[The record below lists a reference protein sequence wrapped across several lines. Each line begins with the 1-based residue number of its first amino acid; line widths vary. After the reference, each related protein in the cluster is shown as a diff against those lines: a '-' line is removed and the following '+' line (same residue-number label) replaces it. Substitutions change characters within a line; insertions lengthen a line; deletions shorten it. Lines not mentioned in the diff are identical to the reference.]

1 MEESWHV
8 KLRRADQHLDE
19 FEREYTRYR
28 SKAHAHGVVFEIQ
41 AHPDLGQI
49 VVCNLSLLG
58 TDSQWLSAIAGDVVF
73 DVRSALDHIAV
84 AFTSRGLESK
94 VEFPILEKRFRVVRD
109 KRKSDLFAERTQG
122 MPKDVKAFLLRM
134 QPFSKPQTMPSE
146 FLSMLNKLCNR
157 DKHRKLLILP
167 LWIKD
172 PTIVFTD
179 AIGTE
184 LLRERVGGVYKDGAI
199 VFTRPVLGLTFG
211 PADPKVKVQAIG
223 PVNVTLQSPPP
234 RDEEWILPSIL
245 RALRVTAWQY
255 LIQPMELR
263 LRYGT
268 KLTDWEAVLPTTKV

>member
-19 FEREYTRYR
+19 FEREYARYR
-28 SKAHAHGVVFEIQ
+28 SKTHAHGVVFEIQ
-41 AHPDLGQI
+41 PHPDLGQI
-49 VVCNLSLLG
+49 VVCTLSLPG
-58 TDSQWLSAIAGDVVF
+58 ADSQWLSAIAGDVIF

-94 VEFPILEKRFRVVRD
+94 VEFPIFEKRFLIREE
-109 KRKSDLFAERTQG
+109 RKVDLFAERTQG
-122 MPKDVKAFLLRM
+122 IPKDVKAFLLRM

-172 PTIVFTD
+172 PTIVFTGD
-179 AIGTE
+179 GGSE
-184 LLRERVGGVYKDGAI
+184 LLRELAGGIYKDGAN
-199 VFTRPVLGLTFG
+199 VFTRPTLELPFD
-211 PADPKVKVQAIG
+211 PADPKVKVQAFG

-255 LIQPMELR
+255 LIQPMEAR
-263 LRYGT
+263 LRHGT
-268 KLTDWEAVLPTTKV
+268 QLHDWEATLPTIKP